1 MFPYQDAIS
10 HLKECAFKGN
20 MCTCGKM
27 VQPEDAAVAEHQLEC
42 KEAVIKCMKCD
53 TIFTGEPISSHDCI
67 KSLKIKYKEE
77 KVLLKQEK
85 HFKKLFKDVVCPLGH
100 IMGPMS
106 GEKPV

>member
-1 MFPYQDAIS
+1 
-10 HLKECAFKGN
+10 

-42 KEAVIKCMKCD
+42 KEAVIKCTKCD

-77 KVLLKQEK
+77 KVLLKAEK

-106 GEKPV
+106 GEEPV